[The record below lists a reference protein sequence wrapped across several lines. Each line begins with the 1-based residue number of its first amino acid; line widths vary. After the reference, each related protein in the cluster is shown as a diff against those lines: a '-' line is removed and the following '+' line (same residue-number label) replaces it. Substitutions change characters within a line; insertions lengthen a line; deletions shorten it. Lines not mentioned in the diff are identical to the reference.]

1 MALCTE
7 VFAFLVTKMA
17 VHAIKLI
24 LIVRRCV
31 RIFRFYIFSHI
42 DQCIGRMTLYAR
54 INAGHFRF
62 FGIGSMA
69 LLTLYADLTVTIC
82 KKIIG
87 ACRQRPKGPDAG
99 EKRYEKFCSHGI
111 LLGGFVL

>member
-17 VHAIKLI
+17 VHAIELI

-31 RIFRFYIFSHI
+31 RILRFYILGLI
-42 DQCIGRMTLYAR
+42 NQCISGVTLYAR
-54 INAGHFRF
+54 IDGRHFRVF
-62 FGIGSMA
+62 SIDPMA
-69 LLTLYADLTVTIC
+69 LLTLDADLTVTIC

-87 ACRQRPKGPDAG
+87 ACRQRPKGSDAG